1 MMRLKA
7 PSLAASAL
15 LFCASHGYAAPVEFD
30 TPAAHVI
37 VVRPLDIW
45 SGDKSAL
52 ASSMDSL
59 TDHRASYDIVLDGK
73 RYRGSPVVFQGV
85 SDTPVTKGVE
95 AALVGTGTRLVSN
108 DKYWFHVGIA
118 ATIPAASYG
127 DFAQAQAAYYQQ
139 YVIKQGDPRLLAGRT
154 SVRKLLGGVLSLGS
168 LFIPAHALGTG
179 EGAEAMLNS
188 GLPAAIENIPGPDRA
203 ALAPV
208 ELPNEDLSA
217 YKTIDVWRVEFKPD
231 IPGEILIAYRN
242 DKTTDAEQDALIKAI
257 VTLTGADTTPE
268 AVGQVRQADFENRV
282 AIWDACVTSG
292 KCQKEASDD
301 AAN

>member
-1 MMRLKA
+1 MRVNA
-7 PSLAASAL
+7 PVFAAAAL
-15 LFCASHGYAAPVEFD
+15 LFSASYGYAAPVEFD

-52 ASSMDSL
+52 KSSMDSL
-59 TDHRASYDIVLDGK
+59 TEHRASYDIVLDGK

-85 SDTPVTKGVE
+85 SDNPVTKGVE
-95 AALVGTGTRLVSN
+95 AALDGTGTRLVSN

-118 ATIPAASYG
+118 ATIPVASYG
-127 DFAQAQAAYYQQ
+127 DFARAQAEYYQQ

-154 SVRKLLGGVLSLGS
+154 GVRKFLGGVLSLGS

-179 EGAEAMLNS
+179 EGARAMLNS
-188 GLPAAIENIPGPDRA
+188 GLPAAIENIPAPDRA
-203 ALAPV
+203 ALVPV
-208 ELPNEDLSA
+208 ELPDRDLSA

-231 IPGEILIAYRN
+231 LPGEILIAYH
-242 DKTTDAEQDALIKAI
+242 DKTADAEQDALIQAI
-257 VTLTGADTTPE
+257 VKLTGADTTPA
-268 AVGQVRQADFENRV
+268 AVEQVREADFENRV

-301 AAN
+301 AAK